1 MRQRIAEKQKERKL
15 AAEQDQIK
23 QTHVV
28 SAAGGDGAPVVKEE
42 KPQSHLEEQHEKPQ
56 LQQGEQHEKPQK
68 EQHERPH
75 WGAQPVAPIAFA
87 QQPEATGRVTDG

>member
-15 AAEQDQIK
+15 AAEQDRIK
-23 QTHVV
+23 QTHVI
-28 SAAGGDGAPVVKEE
+28 SGAGGGGDDAPVVKEE
-42 KPQSHLEEQHEKPQ
+42 KPHEEQHQNPQ
-56 LQQGEQHEKPQK
+56 LQQK

-75 WGAQPVAPIAFA
+75 WGAQAVAPIAFA